1 MNEKTEVKKMNELLF
16 GALLGSKSKVE
27 EITISNDSMYALIDL
42 DNTTS
47 LSIECENGAT
57 KMFLMT
63 KNKIEEIFDGSVK
76 TEKI

>member
-42 DNTTS
+42 DKTTS

-63 KNKIEEIFDGSVK
+63 KNNIEEIFDGSVK